1 MSADILTARLSRLA
15 GALLLAG
22 NGSWFL
28 IGNTKEPCDW
38 PAVGFER
45 PAEGDPATLRV
56 RRLKPIAEQPSPV
69 LAAISPAALSVHING
84 HPIESIAE
92 LLADR
97 LLIRRNAS
105 FSERLWR
112 IVTGDSDEHP
122 TAPPTDITWLIA
134 MPERVWE
141 IVRDTAL
148 KCL

>member
-1 MSADILTARLSRLA
+1 MSATPATARLSRLA

-22 NGSWFL
+22 DGSWFL

-38 PAVGFER
+38 AAVGFER
-45 PAEGDPATLRV
+45 PAEGDAATLRV
-56 RRLKPIAEQPSPV
+56 RRLIPVSDEPS
-69 LAAISPAALSVHING
+69 LEPAALSIHING
-84 HPIESIAE
+84 QPIETIAQ

-112 IVTGDSDEHP
+112 IVIGASDEHP
-122 TAPPTDITWLIA
+122 TAPPADVDVTWLIS

>member
-1 MSADILTARLSRLA
+1 MSTPSTARLSRLA

-22 NGSWFL
+22 HGSWFL

-38 PAVGFER
+38 AAVGFER
-45 PAEGDPATLRV
+45 PAEGDPAALRV
-56 RRLKPIAEQPSPV
+56 RRLQPLGNQPS
-69 LAAISPAALSVHING
+69 LGSATLSIQING
-84 HPIESIAE
+84 QPFESIAE
-92 LLADR
+92 TLADR
-97 LLIRRNAS
+97 LLIRRNSS

-112 IVTGDSDEHP
+112 IVTGASDEHP
-122 TAPPTDITWLIA
+122 TALPADADVTWLIA